1 MTHTI
6 IITRPPS
13 KQQAAKTTYQ
23 QAGFHC
29 FPLPCFQAQ
38 PNPKLTTAH
47 LYPVEQT
54 QVLIILNSHALSF
67 LEQKTLD
74 FNPKKIPHIIAI
86 GPAAAQKWQQ
96 IYHQKITAINN
107 GGSEQIIQQLKQIKP
122 KKIAIFTALGGREL
136 IKQYATK
143 NAISYTQINSYH
155 RSPLKLP
162 EAKLQKTLQ
171 TNHCLLT
178 ATSGQIITRLQ
189 QLNSKT
195 GQKLRQIPIICGS
208 SRIAQIA
215 HQNQFQQI
223 HTARSPSNQHMLQT
237 IQKITEQR
245 TSEKPYSE

>member
-1 MTHTI
+1 MKPTI

-13 KQQAAKTTYQ
+13 KQHPAKTHYQ

-29 FPLPCFQAQ
+29 LALPCFQAH
-38 PNPKLTTAH
+38 PNLQLTSTQLRPA
-47 LYPVEQT
+47 EKA
-54 QVLIILNSHALSF
+54 QVLIILNSHALTF
-67 LEQKTLD
+67 LEQKQLD
-74 FNPKKIPHIIAI
+74 FNPKQIPHIIAI

-96 IYHQKITAINN
+96 LYQQKITVND
-107 GGSEQIIQQLKQIKP
+107 GGSEQIIQQLKLIQP
-122 KKIAIFTALGGREL
+122 KQIAIFTALGGRKL

-143 NAISYTQINSYH
+143 HAISYSQINSYH
-155 RSPLKLP
+155 RQPLKLP
-162 EAKLQKTLQ
+162 ETQLANSLQ
-171 TNHCLLT
+171 TNNCLLT